1 MNVSLSRG
9 RALCVSLLL
18 LARVAPAQT
27 STGGLTGVVT
37 DPGGAVI
44 PGAALRPTNFDT
56 NEARQQ
62 TSNEVGAYTFTALA
76 PGRYRLALEHAGFKR
91 FVEEPIEVRVQQ
103 FVTLDPRLEVGQESQ
118 SIEVTGQ
125 AALLDAATS
134 SLSQVVENRQV
145 TELPLNGRNTLALVS
160 LTPGVRTQAGFLQ
173 NAATRSYAGWGNFSS
188 NGGLSGANEILVDGA
203 AVTMFS
209 NDAPSLVPPVD

>member
-9 RALCVSLLL
+9 RKLCVSLLF

-103 FVTLDPRLEVGQESQ
+103 FVTLDQQKISRYNSGPT
-118 SIEVTGQ
+118 I
-125 AALLDAATS
+125 AT
-134 SLSQVVENRQV
+134 
-145 TELPLNGRNTLALVS
+145 VS
-160 LTPGVRTQAGFLQ
+160 LPARLTSRGG
-173 NAATRSYAGWGNFSS
+173 
-188 NGGLSGANEILVDGA
+188 GGLLRI
-203 AVTMFS
+203 
-209 NDAPSLVPPVD
+209 